1 MMNRALTSR
10 ALALAILA
18 LALALGSC
26 ESTPSGKPETPPA
39 ATPAPAEAKPSAVT
53 TPESGPA
60 APQKAAYPAAQVEIS
75 LPYRRAI
82 HAPFLVAS
90 LHEPE
95 PPKPKAEPAAVVAA
109 PQTAAASPAPAVA
122 QPAAAPK
129 AAPAET
135 KKPKAVPPAA
145 KPKKTEPKDKAA
157 AAKKLPE
164 AEQKNAA
171 STPALAIVA
180 DPAQE
185 KKAAARTVSAI
196 EGTRFEL
203 PFEGTGWTYLGDQ
216 ANKEGIAYDSRR
228 FEDTDLVFVLNPVKA
243 GDYLLRFQRQDSL
256 RGISYEELIAV
267 SVAKQRAAQDGVSAS
282 VAEQGAA
289 QNGVSASVAAIG
301 AAPTA
306 PVATPIAAPA
316 AVPAGA
322 NSAPATTKAVVAQPA
337 SAAIPVPAASDKAAA
352 ALAFDPASLATPEAA
367 LSLARSELEAGRVPG
382 ALAALDRLIA
392 LAPDGTDEECILYGR
407 ALERNG
413 PQKDIKRAY
422 AYYKKV
428 RDEYPESQFWD
439 EASTRCSYIERR
451 YFDIR

>member
-1 MMNRALTSR
+1 MPL
-10 ALALAILA
+10 
-18 LALALGSC
+18 
-26 ESTPSGKPETPPA
+26 
-39 ATPAPAEAKPSAVT
+39 
-53 TPESGPA
+53 
-60 APQKAAYPAAQVEIS
+60 
-75 LPYRRAI
+75 
-82 HAPFLVAS
+82 PFLVAS
-90 LHEPE
+90 LHEPQ
-95 PPKPKAEPAAVVAA
+95 PPKPKAEPAAAVVAP
-109 PQTAAASPAPAVA
+109 PQPAAASPTVAAAP
-122 QPAAAPK
+122 PAAAPK
-129 AAPAET
+129 SAPAET
-135 KKPKAVPPAA
+135 KKPKAVPSAA
-145 KPKKTEPKDKAA
+145 KPKKPEPKDKAA

-164 AEQKNAA
+164 SEQKNAA

-185 KKAAARTVSAI
+185 TKAAARRITAV

-216 ANKEGIAYDSRR
+216 ANREGIAYDSRR
-228 FEDTDLVFVLNPVKA
+228 FEDTNLVFILNPVKA

-256 RGISYEELIAV
+256 RGISYEELVAV
-267 SVAKQRAAQDGVSAS
+267 SVAPKGS
-282 VAEQGAA
+282 A
-289 QNGVSASVAAIG
+289 QNGAAATG
-301 AAPTA
+301 VPTPTTA
-306 PVATPIAAPA
+306 IAPIAAPA
-316 AVPAGA
+316 ATPAAAPAAVTAGA
-322 NSAPATTKAVVAQPA
+322 NAAPATTKAVIAQPA
-337 SAAIPVPAASDKAAA
+337 SAAVPLAPASDQAAA
-352 ALAFDPASLATPEAA
+352 ALAFDPAALATPEAA
-367 LSLARSELEAGRVPG
+367 LSQARSELEAGRVPG